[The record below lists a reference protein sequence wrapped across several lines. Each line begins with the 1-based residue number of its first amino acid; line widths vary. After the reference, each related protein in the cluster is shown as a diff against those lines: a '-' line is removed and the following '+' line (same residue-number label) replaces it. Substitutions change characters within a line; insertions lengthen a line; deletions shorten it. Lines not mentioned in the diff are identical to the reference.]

1 MKLKGF
7 YIENFH
13 NVSRQSLSVGGLHV
27 LAGRNGAG
35 KSSVLSAVALL
46 GDQPNPFAG
55 LTELGLQRA
64 DTGVAA
70 VRIYELDDDL
80 SGEYILDNGRRR
92 ALRSDAV
99 VELVFS
105 VLGPA
110 ALESVITIGEPY
122 DGPPTADLD
131 LDQLRKELNRAVG
144 LFRHCGLVSYLS
156 EKGAE
161 DVVAGFSEFTLPVWQ
176 EHVSP
181 VVSAYEPTGWR
192 LRYGDAATELLELL
206 RHARKIAWSPTSG
219 YNGVVI
225 DRSEISG
232 DLGDALTEI
241 ANGYGDHNEFLDR
254 QGFFDLPEIW
264 DPNQHWLKD
273 QLFASL
279 PGYRPETV
287 PPVVQI
293 ALQWTSHEPLLFL
306 RLSPDVGDAP
316 PYVGS
321 PPGDGA
327 PPEYWVYQVEG
338 VQPVHFPWEFD
349 EEIAE
354 SIRSSLEKPRAHST
368 FESLARQIHV
378 GPLVQRTRYWQDLP
392 NGPNGFAAVVASGD
406 ATGLTEEVEAAL
418 PQLFNH
424 VWRFVRLAAA
434 SKAGRAAVKVMSPE
448 AEFIFG
454 TDAKRVSG
462 RWQGSRGAL
471 EVGDA
476 RRWWQ
481 SEEVSVDPWFVAI
494 PADDIGW
501 TLGDAYVR
509 RPGLETVCKVLA
521 HKANEIAPGFVLE
534 GGLISI
540 NLRRVPIEGASGVG
554 NIEVRYDNKLLEDL
568 PAGTARWVAITVR
581 IAGRLLLESKLLL
594 REVWGSEEEKDKY
607 LNALSAEQRA
617 SLEEQNSPS
626 LIQSDQE
633 AVDRYGILQHAIE
646 VLNSDNPYPE
656 FEIVPSADFGDTVLL
671 VDEPELHLHQDALL
685 DVRKWLRDRT
695 SERAITAMV
704 ATHSPIF
711 MDYSPE
717 EATVHGLLTMPDGGA
732 VLTDM
737 TSGLDAWLEGDAEA
751 LGIASLDG
759 LFAYRGFLLVEG
771 KHDVEVLR
779 HFYCDELKAKRIGVI
794 PMWGTRDK
802 LDLTEARYLQLA
814 RRPIAMLLDN
824 IGSPTRLQESQE
836 QQDLLEYIKSF
847 RREGI
852 QFLGEGH
859 DLQDIIYALPE
870 AAVQRHVEER
880 TGTSP
885 RDGLLAE
892 ISEKM
897 QTEFRFKKSEV
908 KKKKAQE
915 MLGLPSTEHGLSVD
929 NFIGPVLEQCGDG
942 DRPHESLEKAMQRIW
957 GFFDSHDRYS

>member
-7 YIENFH
+7 YIRSFH
-13 NVSRQSLSVGGLHV
+13 NVSRQSLPVGGLHV

-55 LTELGLQRA
+55 LTELGLQKA

-80 SGEYILDNGRRR
+80 SGEYILDNRHRR

-110 ALESVITIGEPY
+110 ALENVITIGEPY
-122 DGPPTADLD
+122 DGPPDAVLD
-131 LDQLRKELNRAVG
+131 LDQLRKELNRAVD
-144 LFRHCGLVSYLS
+144 LFKHCGLVSYLS
-156 EKGAE
+156 EMGAE

-181 VVSAYEPTGWR
+181 VVSAYEATGWR
-192 LRYGDAATELLELL
+192 LRYGDAATELLKLL
-206 RHARKIAWSPTSG
+206 RQARKIVWSPTSG

-241 ANGYGDHNEFLDR
+241 ADGYGDHNEFLDQ

-264 DPNQHWLKD
+264 DPNQHWLRD

-279 PGYRPETV
+279 PGYSPVTV
-287 PPVVQI
+287 PPVMQI
-293 ALQWTSHEPLLFL
+293 AQQWTSNEPLLFL
-306 RLSPDVGDAP
+306 RLSPDVGHAP

-321 PPGDGA
+321 PPGDSA
-327 PPEYWVYQVEG
+327 PRGYQVES
-338 VQPVHFPWEFD
+338 VQPVSSGYDD
-349 EEIAE
+349 EEFAE
-354 SIRSSLEKPRAHST
+354 SIQASLKSSRDMRMHST
-368 FESLARQIHV
+368 FEELSGRLRV
-378 GPLVQRTRYWQDLP
+378 EPLVERTKNWQFPP

-406 ATGLTEEVEAAL
+406 ATGLTEEIEAAL

-424 VWRFVRLAAA
+424 VWRFVRSAAA
-434 SKAGRAAVKVMSPE
+434 GQEGRAAVEVMSPE

-454 TDAKRVSG
+454 KDAKRGS
-462 RWQGSRGAL
+462 RLLQRSRGAL
-471 EVGDA
+471 QVGDA
-476 RRWWQ
+476 RGWWQ
-481 SEEVSVDPWFVAI
+481 SEEVSVDPWYVAI
-494 PADDIGW
+494 PADELGW
-501 TLGDAYVR
+501 TLGHAYVR

-521 HKANEIAPGFVLE
+521 HKANDIAPVFVLE
-534 GGLISI
+534 GGLITI
-540 NLRRVPIEGASGVG
+540 NLRQVPIEAPVGG

-617 SLEEQNSPS
+617 SLEEHNSP
-626 LIQSDQE
+626 
-633 AVDRYGILQHAIE
+633 DRYGILQHAIE

-717 EATVHGLLTMPDGGA
+717 EATVHGLLTMADGGA
-732 VLTDM
+732 ELIDM
-737 TSGLDAWLEGDAEA
+737 TSGLDAWLDVIDAEA

-771 KHDVEVLR
+771 KHDMEVLR

-824 IGSPTRLQESQE
+824 IPDDSSTGRDMTAE
-836 QQDLLEYIKSF
+836 QRDLLEYKKSF
-847 RREGI
+847 EREGI
-852 QFLGEGH
+852 QFLPEGH
-859 DLQDIIYALPE
+859 GIQDIIYALPE

-897 QTEFRFKKSEV
+897 QTEFRYEKSQV
-908 KKKKAQE
+908 KKKTAQE
-915 MLGLPSTEHGLSVD
+915 MLGLPSTKHGLSVD
-929 NFIGPVLEQCGDG
+929 NFIGPVLEQCRDG